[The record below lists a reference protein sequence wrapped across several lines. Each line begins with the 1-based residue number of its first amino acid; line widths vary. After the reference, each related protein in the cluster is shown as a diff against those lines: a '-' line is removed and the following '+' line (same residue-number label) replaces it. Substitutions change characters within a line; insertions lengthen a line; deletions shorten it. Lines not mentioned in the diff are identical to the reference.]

1 MSLKSSLSDVFEQ
14 DVTCC
19 LHLRWLAGYAKPCE
33 RPTQSPTICFPPSLH
48 LRPVPWCTFPSQVNI
63 RVTGEHFLTILGP
76 RTRWKSWSSQS
87 LTILSFSSDLTQP
100 FTQYGSSAG
109 RLEPWSARSPTWSLN
124 PSTWSSG
131 GRWYKIENKRK
142 MTKTQK
148 TEINNN
154 RHRFQNLNLIIS
166 QSTPRLDGCKG
177 PWVFSIVS
185 FSIND
190 EILKFIHLKMLTWCT
205 MYIHTSSSTSTL
217 TSPTKHQNIWSLI

>member
-14 DVTCC
+14 DVT
-19 LHLRWLAGYAKPCE
+19 LLFASALASWLRKALWATYAKPDNML
-33 RPTQSPTICFPPSLH
+33 SPPLCGFVLCPDALFPPRSIFESL
-48 LRPVPWCTFPSQVNI
+48 VNI
-63 RVTGEHFLTILGP
+63 FSQFWAPEPGD
-76 RTRWKSWSSQS
+76 KSWSSQS

-124 PSTWSSG
+124 PSTWCSG

-154 RHRFQNLNLIIS
+154 RHRSQNLSLIIS
-166 QSTPRLDGCKG
+166 QPTSRLDGCKG
-177 PWVFSIVS
+177 SWVFSIVS
-185 FSIND
+185 FSINN
-190 EILKFIHLKMLTWCT
+190 EI
-205 MYIHTSSSTSTL
+205 
-217 TSPTKHQNIWSLI
+217 